1 MKDVYLMNKTTG
13 EILPSQQVFK
23 EFYKTH
29 GIFDSVFDEWTETNL
44 KVENSQIEMPDFTQ
58 KDLLRR

>member
-13 EILPSQQVFK
+13 ELVPSKKVFK

-29 GIFDSVFDEWTETNL
+29 GIFDSVFDEWKETDIE
-44 KVENSQIEMPDFTQ
+44 VENSFLELPDFT
-58 KDLLRR
+58 KAIKI

>member
-13 EILPSQQVFK
+13 EIVPSAQVFK

-29 GIFDSVFDEWTETNL
+29 GIFDSVFDEWEETDL
-44 KVENSQIEMPDFTQ
+44 HVESSMIEFPDFTEAIV
-58 KDLLRR
+58 

>member
-29 GIFDSVFDEWTETNL
+29 GIFDSVFDEWMETNL
-44 KVENSQIEMPDFTQ
+44 EVENSQIEMPDFA
-58 KDLLRR
+58 KAII